1 MATKKEESKTTR
13 LSHSSGTTV
22 VVDSDK
28 AERLVAGGNF
38 SAFSASARK
47 NAREAR
53 RTQLK
58 PSA

>member
-1 MATKKEESKTTR
+1 MAGKTESKTTK
-13 LSHSSGTTV
+13 LSHAGTGTTV
-22 VVDSDK
+22 VVDSAK
-28 AERLVAGGNF
+28 AERLVASGLF
-38 SAFSASARK
+38 SAFSASAKK